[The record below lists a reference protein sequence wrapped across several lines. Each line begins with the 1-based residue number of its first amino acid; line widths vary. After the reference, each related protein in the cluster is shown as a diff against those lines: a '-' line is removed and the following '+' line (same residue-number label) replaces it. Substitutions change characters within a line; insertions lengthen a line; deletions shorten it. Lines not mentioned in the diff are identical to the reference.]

1 MEEELSLSMMEW
13 ESRLGGGP
21 HDTARQLGAA
31 PDQDPADPHSLQQQ
45 EVSSQNQPDLFIV
58 LCFGNLND

>member
-1 MEEELSLSMMEW
+1 MEEELSLSMMEC

-31 PDQDPADPHSLQQQ
+31 PDQAPPDPHSLQQQ
-45 EVSSQNQPDLFIV
+45 EVSSQNQRDLFIV
-58 LCFGNLND
+58 LCFGHLND